1 MAIQVDI
8 RSLRNRTK
16 VLRGSS
22 LVLKDQKVPEEPC
35 RKMSH
40 LSRKNPAKRVFKNC
54 VGGKFFENFPWLF
67 PRSTRHVA
75 SIELSFVLYDTV
87 VYSIVQYHPKKTLT
101 SNSGK
106 TYKFLFVEISIVFN
120 RLSGGI

>member
-1 MAIQVDI
+1 MVIQVDI
-8 RSLRNRTK
+8 RSLRNRPK
-16 VLRGSS
+16 VLRGSL

-67 PRSTRHVA
+67 PRSTHHVA

-87 VYSIVQYHPKKTLT
+87 VYSIVQYHPKKRLLRIPEKLT
-101 SNSGK
+101 
-106 TYKFLFVEISIVFN
+106 
-120 RLSGGI
+120 GGPL